1 MYISTRYQKLK
12 VPWWVWPT
20 TTLDSGYE
28 ARPTAGYLSYTV
40 D

>member
-12 VPWWVWPT
+12 VPWLVWPT
-20 TTLDSGYE
+20 ASLDPGYE
-28 ARPTAGYLSYTV
+28 VRPTAGYPSYTV